1 MSSGPLAGIV
11 VVSLA
16 EQYPGPFATMVLADL
31 GAQVT
36 MVERPSGDPTRRH
49 PALFRALNRNKR
61 SIVLDLKTLRGQA
74 ALRSMLADADVLI
87 EGFRPGVMGRLGFPP
102 EELRRDFPDLVIASV
117 SSYGQTGPD
126 RELGSHDLTV
136 QGRAGLLD
144 GARDGVGVVPTADLV
159 AGAFAVIGVLS
170 GLVARQARGGSHV
183 DVSMLDCLVAW
194 QAVRMAGYLTG
205 DETTG
210 YPPREP
216 AYGVFQCGDGGSVT
230 LAIAG
235 EDPQWATLCD
245 VLELGDLGELRT
257 GEREGRADEL
267 RTLLSRALAARDSG
281 DVIRR
286 LEQRGVSCGHVR
298 RPSDVLGD
306 PQVKARRLLLDV
318 SSGHQSVRQPLLFDG
333 QAITACPGAPALGEH
348 NELYGL
354 DPVQA
359 DR

>member
-31 GAQVT
+31 GARVT
-36 MVERPSGDPTRRH
+36 MVERPTGDPTRRH

-61 SIVLDLKTLRGQA
+61 SVALDLKTAPGQA

-87 EGFRPGVMGRLGFPP
+87 EGFRPGVLERLGLSP
-102 EELRRDFPDLVIASV
+102 ERLRLDFPDLVVVSV
-117 SSYGQTGPD
+117 SSYGQSGPD

-144 GARDGVGVVPTADLV
+144 GARDGVGVVPAADLV

-170 GLVARQARGGSHV
+170 GLLARQARGGAHV

-194 QAVRMAGYLTG
+194 QAVRMGGHLASE
-205 DETTG
+205 ETTG

-216 AYGVFQCGDGGSVT
+216 AYGMFRCEDGGAVT

-235 EDPQWATLCD
+235 EDRQWAALCD
-245 VLELGDLGELRT
+245 ELGLGDLGGLST
-257 GEREGRADEL
+257 GERESRADQL
-267 RTLLSRALAARDSG
+267 RTLLSRALAARRSD
-281 DVIRR
+281 DVIGR
-286 LEQRGVSCGHVR
+286 LERRGVSCGHVR
-298 RPSDVLGD
+298 RVPEVFDD
-306 PQVKARRLLLDV
+306 PQVKARRLLLDLP
-318 SSGHQSVRQPLLFDG
+318 SGHRSVRQPLLFDG
-333 QAITACPGAPALGEH
+333 QAITACPDVPALGEH

-354 DPVQA
+354 DPLQA